1 MFHPTALNFSTIV
14 PDGVRFY
21 QAYCAVFDLF
31 GLVSMGYE
39 RDRLRLAGMPVLL
52 AEPRPRFVQSVD
64 DAAEYLAGLLKAEL
78 GTKRLAEIRRTFASC
93 PDEFA
98 IYRFGD
104 RCESFTC
111 REAFGQAF
119 QYASGGRELIEHENE
134 TDDLFAVAL
143 WEVFAEAFFAETVE
157 A

>member
-1 MFHPTALNFSTIV
+1 MLHPTALNFSTIV

-52 AEPRPRFVQSVD
+52 SEPRPRFVQSVD
-64 DAAEYLAGLLKAEL
+64 DAAEYLAGLLKAEV
-78 GTKRLAEIRRTFASC
+78 GAERLADLRRAFASC

-98 IYRFGD
+98 AYEITLPGD
-104 RCESFTC
+104 NSVGEKCFAL
-111 REAFGQAF
+111 AFE
-119 QYASGGRELIEHENE
+119 YASGGRALVMDVDKD
-134 TDDLFAVAL
+134 DDLFAVAL